1 MTAGQL
7 LRLAREEAGLSQTA
21 LAELAKTKQSSISR
35 LECDTV
41 SPSVMTLSRLV
52 EATGVGTLELSIRRY
67 PGALRP

>member
-35 LECDTV
+35 LEHDVV
-41 SPSVMTLSRLV
+41 SPSVVTLARLI
-52 EATGVGTLELSIRRY
+52 EATGVGTLSLGIDRDY
-67 PGALRP
+67 VRP